1 MCVYVCVFNAPVH
14 TSIYVDCVFF
24 SKDGEIDE
32 LVDEMNSGRVLY
44 ALIRVKDPNT
54 QLLKNVWINWV
65 SDLFLIA
72 VGSSLDL
79 FSITHI
85 YFYHTVLG

>member
-1 MCVYVCVFNAPVH
+1 MFVCMYVCVFNAPVL
-14 TSIYVDCVFF
+14 TYQFMLIVFFF

-65 SDLFLIA
+65 SD
-72 VGSSLDL
+72 
-79 FSITHI
+79 
-85 YFYHTVLG
+85 